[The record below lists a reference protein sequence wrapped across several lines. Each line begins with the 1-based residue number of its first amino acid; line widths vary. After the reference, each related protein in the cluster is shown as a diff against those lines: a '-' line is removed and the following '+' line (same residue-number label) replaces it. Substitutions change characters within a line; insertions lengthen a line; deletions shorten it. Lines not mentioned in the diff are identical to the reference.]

1 MWEEKTTNPR
11 KFQQTRYCRM
21 SFVKK
26 LPAVLIAAA
35 GISLGFAGT
44 ALAETILLGEKTL
57 GPQETLDLRPKDMR
71 NTTLC
76 FQTTDNLVGN
86 LKLLYITDRG
96 GGIDVKIEDL
106 QASAKEQCIS
116 KSMGIYPVRIINMQR
131 NRPEFSRSVRV
142 RATQE

>member
-1 MWEEKTTNPR
+1 
-11 KFQQTRYCRM
+11 M
-21 SFVKK
+21 SIVKK
-26 LPAVLIAAA
+26 LPAVLIAAV
-35 GISLGFAGT
+35 GISFSFAGT
-44 ALAETILLGEKTL
+44 ALAETILLEEKTL

-86 LKLLYITDRG
+86 LKLVYVTGSGRG
-96 GGIDVKIEDL
+96 MDVKMESL

-116 KSMGIYPVRIINMQR
+116 RSMGIYPARVINMQMD
-131 NRPEFSRSVRV
+131 RPEFSRSVRV

>member
-1 MWEEKTTNPR
+1 
-11 KFQQTRYCRM
+11 M
-21 SFVKK
+21 SIVKK
-26 LPAVLIAAA
+26 LPAVLIAAV
-35 GISLGFAGT
+35 GISLGFVGT

-57 GPQETLDLRPKDMR
+57 GPQETLELRPTDIR

-86 LKLLYITDRG
+86 LKMLYIISSG
-96 GGIDVKIEDL
+96 GGIDVKIEDV

-116 KSMGIYPVRIINMQR
+116 RRMGIYPVRIINMQR